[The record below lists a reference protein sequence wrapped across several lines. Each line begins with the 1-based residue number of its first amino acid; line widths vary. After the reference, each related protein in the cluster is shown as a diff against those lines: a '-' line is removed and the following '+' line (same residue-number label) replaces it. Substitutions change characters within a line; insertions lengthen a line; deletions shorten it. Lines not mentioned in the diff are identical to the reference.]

1 MDELESYSLA
11 EDEDKW
17 ITINGSHVKI
27 DENGDVVAGAEGKI
41 NSNKNEKKSAGEKLS
56 ANEKSAISSYSGDNF
71 LKINSDL
78 RKGKDEDPDVARID
92 SAIGKGGLEGG
103 TLYRG
108 MSREDAKKLFPGG
121 DIKKGMVVSDPA
133 FLSTSKEKKIAGMFS
148 IGGVMLQIE
157 TNKGDKGLDVTGL
170 SSNKHEDETLLPRN
184 AKMEVIGVH
193 PPKSPGQPVTIKVR
207 YISEEK
213 RPAMD
218 GITESLAFDRASVRT
233 IDANGRLQISRT
245 NISKANVNAYY
256 GREIPRS
263 EELGLEPNKLYRLWR
278 HPDELRK
285 AAKTFNN
292 IPVLS
297 KHIPDF
303 PTDPPNEFRVGV
315 THSNA
320 EFDGTYLT
328 VGMSIWDNSAIAGIE
343 SGEQR
348 ELSASYKYVADM
360 TPGVTPD
367 GEPYDGVMRDI
378 FGNHEALVPDGR
390 AGPDVLVADSLPPEL
405 NHMRKHKVAAI
416 RATLKPLLAQ
426 DADLEAEV
434 RKALLALD
442 EAEKEDEKENKPA
455 DDEED
460 KDKKKTAEKEDDEE
474 DKDKKKTAE
483 KEDDEEDKD
492 KKKTAEKEDDEE
504 DGKVS
509 KTAMDS
515 AIRLAADSATKKAAE
530 NFRKIREAEQVVR
543 PLIGDVVAMDSAED
557 VYRTALEQSGVDIA
571 GVHPSAYPAMVKMAI
586 SQKENSRPVI
596 AQDSASV
603 SEFEKAFPTAGKLK
617 RG

>member
-1 MDELESYSLA
+1 MDELEYYSLA

-41 NSNKNEKKSAGEKLS
+41 NSNKNEKKSSGEKLS

-92 SAIGKGGLEGG
+92 SAIGKGSLEGG

-193 PPKSPGQPVTIKVR
+193 PPKSPGHPVTIKVR

-256 GREIPRS
+256 GREIPGS

-455 DDEED
+455 DDEDDDEKDKKKTADDEDDDED
-460 KDKKKTAEKEDDEE
+460 KDKKKTAEDEDDEE
-474 DKDKKKTAE
+474 DDK
-483 KEDDEEDKD
+483 
-492 KKKTAEKEDDEE
+492 
-504 DGKVS
+504 VC

-530 NFRKIREAEQVVR
+530 NFRKIREAELVVR

>member
-92 SAIGKGGLEGG
+92 SAIGKGSLEGG

-285 AAKTFNN
+285 AAETFNN

-405 NHMRKHKVAAI
+405 NHMRKHKAEAI

-442 EAEKEDEKENKPA
+442 EAEKKDEEENKTA
-455 DDEED
+455 DDEDDD
-460 KDKKKTAEKEDDEE
+460 KDKKKTAEDEDDEE
-474 DKDKKKTAE
+474 DD
-483 KEDDEEDKD
+483 
-492 KKKTAEKEDDEE
+492 
-504 DGKVS
+504 KVS

-530 NFRKIREAEQVVR
+530 NFRKIREVEQVVR

>member
-78 RKGKDEDPDVARID
+78 RKGKDEVPDVARID
-92 SAIGKGGLEGG
+92 SAIGKGSLEGG

-256 GREIPRS
+256 GREIPGS

-455 DDEED
+455 DDEDDDE
-460 KDKKKTAEKEDDEE
+460 KDKKKTADDEDDEE

-483 KEDDEEDKD
+483 DEDDEEDD
-492 KKKTAEKEDDEE
+492 
-504 DGKVS
+504 KVS

-557 VYRTALEQSGVDIA
+557 VYRTALEQSGVDIS

>member
-27 DENGDVVAGAEGKI
+27 DENGNVVAGAEGKI
-41 NSNKNEKKSAGEKLS
+41 NSNKNEKKSAREKLS

-78 RKGKDEDPDVARID
+78 RKGKDEDLDVARID
-92 SAIGKGGLEGG
+92 SAIGKGSLEGG

-256 GREIPRS
+256 GREIPGS

-455 DDEED
+455 DDEDDDEKDKKKTADDEDDDED
-460 KDKKKTAEKEDDEE
+460 KDKKKTAEDEDDEE
-474 DKDKKKTAE
+474 DD
-483 KEDDEEDKD
+483 
-492 KKKTAEKEDDEE
+492 
-504 DGKVS
+504 KVS

-557 VYRTALEQSGVDIA
+557 VYRTALEQSGVDIT

>member
-92 SAIGKGGLEGG
+92 SAIGKGSLEGG

-256 GREIPRS
+256 GREIPGS
-263 EELGLEPNKLYRLWR
+263 EELGLDPNKLYRLWR

-367 GEPYDGVMRDI
+367 GEHYDGVMRDI

-455 DDEED
+455 DDEDDEQ
-460 KDKKKTAEKEDDEE
+460 DKKKTADDEDDEE

-483 KEDDEEDKD
+483 DEDDEEDD
-492 KKKTAEKEDDEE
+492 
-504 DGKVS
+504 KVS

-557 VYRTALEQSGVDIA
+557 VYRTALEQSGVDIS

-596 AQDSASV
+596 AQDSASA

>member
-92 SAIGKGGLEGG
+92 SAIGKGSLEGG

-193 PPKSPGQPVTIKVR
+193 PPKSPGHPVTIKVR

-263 EELGLEPNKLYRLWR
+263 EELGLDPNKLYRLWR

-455 DDEED
+455 DDEDDDE
-460 KDKKKTAEKEDDEE
+460 KDKKKTANDEDDEE

-483 KEDDEEDKD
+483 DEDDEEDD
-492 KKKTAEKEDDEE
+492 
-504 DGKVS
+504 KVS

>member
-1 MDELESYSLA
+1 MDELEYYSLA

-92 SAIGKGGLEGG
+92 SAIGKGSLEGG

-233 IDANGRLQISRT
+233 IDENGRLQISRT

-256 GREIPRS
+256 GREIPGS

-442 EAEKEDEKENKPA
+442 EAEKEDEKENKTA
-455 DDEED
+455 DDEDDDE
-460 KDKKKTAEKEDDEE
+460 KDKKKTADDEDDEE

-483 KEDDEEDKD
+483 DEDDEEDD
-492 KKKTAEKEDDEE
+492 
-504 DGKVS
+504 KVS

-603 SEFEKAFPTAGKLK
+603 SEFEKAFPTACKLK

>member
-92 SAIGKGGLEGG
+92 SAIGKGSLEGG

-193 PPKSPGQPVTIKVR
+193 PPKSPGHPVTIKVR

-245 NISKANVNAYY
+245 NISKANVNGYY

-378 FGNHEALVPDGR
+378 FGNHEVLVPDGR

-455 DDEED
+455 DDEDDDE
-460 KDKKKTAEKEDDEE
+460 KDKKKTADDEDDEE

-483 KEDDEEDKD
+483 D
-492 KKKTAEKEDDEE
+492 EDDEE

-557 VYRTALEQSGVDIA
+557 VYRTALEQSGVDIS

>member
-405 NHMRKHKVAAI
+405 NHMRKHKAEAI

-442 EAEKEDEKENKPA
+442 EAEKKDEEENKTADDEDDDEKE
-455 DDEED
+455 
-460 KDKKKTAEKEDDEE
+460 KKKTADDEDDEE

-483 KEDDEEDKD
+483 DEDDEEDD
-492 KKKTAEKEDDEE
+492 
-504 DGKVS
+504 KVS

>member
-92 SAIGKGGLEGG
+92 SAIGKGSLEGG

-157 TNKGDKGLDVTGL
+157 TNEGDKGLDVTGL

-378 FGNHEALVPDGR
+378 FGNHEALVPGGR

-442 EAEKEDEKENKPA
+442 EAEKEDEKENKTA
-455 DDEED
+455 DDEDDDE
-460 KDKKKTAEKEDDEE
+460 KDKKKTADDEDDEE

-483 KEDDEEDKD
+483 DEDDEEDD
-492 KKKTAEKEDDEE
+492 
-504 DGKVS
+504 KVS

>member
-41 NSNKNEKKSAGEKLS
+41 NSNKNEKKSSGEKLS

-92 SAIGKGGLEGG
+92 SAIGKGSLEGG

-256 GREIPRS
+256 GREIPGS
-263 EELGLEPNKLYRLWR
+263 EELGLDPNKLYRLWR

-455 DDEED
+455 DDEDDEQ
-460 KDKKKTAEKEDDEE
+460 DKKKTADDEDDEE

-483 KEDDEEDKD
+483 DEDDEEDD
-492 KKKTAEKEDDEE
+492 
-504 DGKVS
+504 KVS

-557 VYRTALEQSGVDIA
+557 VYRTALEQSGVDIS

-596 AQDSASV
+596 AQDSASA

>member
-256 GREIPRS
+256 GREIPGS

-442 EAEKEDEKENKPA
+442 EAEKEDEKENKTA
-455 DDEED
+455 DDEDDDE
-460 KDKKKTAEKEDDEE
+460 KDKKKTADDEDDEE

-483 KEDDEEDKD
+483 DEDDEEDD
-492 KKKTAEKEDDEE
+492 
-504 DGKVS
+504 KVS

>member
-11 EDEDKW
+11 EDEGKW

-92 SAIGKGGLEGG
+92 SAIGKGSLEGG

-426 DADLEAEV
+426 DADLEAEA

-442 EAEKEDEKENKPA
+442 EAEKEDEKENKTA
-455 DDEED
+455 DDEDDDE
-460 KDKKKTAEKEDDEE
+460 KGKKKTADDEDDEE

-483 KEDDEEDKD
+483 DEDDEEDD
-492 KKKTAEKEDDEE
+492 
-504 DGKVS
+504 KVS

-557 VYRTALEQSGVDIA
+557 VYRTALEQSGVDIS

>member
-92 SAIGKGGLEGG
+92 SAIGKGSLEGG

-256 GREIPRS
+256 GREIPGS

-442 EAEKEDEKENKPA
+442 EAEKKDEEEKKTA
-455 DDEED
+455 DDEDDDEKDKKKTADDEDDDED
-460 KDKKKTAEKEDDEE
+460 KDKKKTAEDEDDEE
-474 DKDKKKTAE
+474 DD
-483 KEDDEEDKD
+483 
-492 KKKTAEKEDDEE
+492 
-504 DGKVS
+504 KVS

-557 VYRTALEQSGVDIA
+557 VYRTALEQSGVDIS

>member
-442 EAEKEDEKENKPA
+442 EAEKEDEKENKTA
-455 DDEED
+455 DDEDDDEKDKKKTADDED
-460 KDKKKTAEKEDDEE
+460 DDEGKDKKKTAEDEDDEE
-474 DKDKKKTAE
+474 DD
-483 KEDDEEDKD
+483 
-492 KKKTAEKEDDEE
+492 
-504 DGKVS
+504 KVS

>member
-92 SAIGKGGLEGG
+92 SAIGKGSLEGG

-256 GREIPRS
+256 GREIPGS
-263 EELGLEPNKLYRLWR
+263 EELGLDPNKLYRLWR

-455 DDEED
+455 DDEDDDEKDKKKTADDEDDDED
-460 KDKKKTAEKEDDEE
+460 KDKKKTAEDEDDEE
-474 DKDKKKTAE
+474 DD
-483 KEDDEEDKD
+483 
-492 KKKTAEKEDDEE
+492 
-504 DGKVS
+504 KVS

-530 NFRKIREAEQVVR
+530 NFRKIREAELVVR

-557 VYRTALEQSGVDIA
+557 VYRTALEQSGVDIS

>member
-92 SAIGKGGLEGG
+92 SAIGKGSLEGG

-245 NISKANVNAYY
+245 NISKANVNGYY

-405 NHMRKHKVAAI
+405 NHMRKHKAEAI

-442 EAEKEDEKENKPA
+442 EAEKKDEEENKTA
-455 DDEED
+455 DDEDDDE
-460 KDKKKTAEKEDDEE
+460 KDKKKTADDEDDEE

-483 KEDDEEDKD
+483 DEDDEEDD
-492 KKKTAEKEDDEE
+492 
-504 DGKVS
+504 KVS

-571 GVHPSAYPAMVKMAI
+571 GVHPSAYPALVKMAI

>member
-92 SAIGKGGLEGG
+92 SAIGKGSLEGG

-193 PPKSPGQPVTIKVR
+193 PPKSPGHPVTIKVR

-263 EELGLEPNKLYRLWR
+263 EELGLDPNKLYRLWH

-405 NHMRKHKVAAI
+405 NHMRKHKAEAI

-442 EAEKEDEKENKPA
+442 EAEKEDEKENKTA
-455 DDEED
+455 DDEDDDE
-460 KDKKKTAEKEDDEE
+460 KDKKKTADDEDDEE

-483 KEDDEEDKD
+483 DEDDEEDD
-492 KKKTAEKEDDEE
+492 
-504 DGKVS
+504 KVS
-509 KTAMDS
+509 RTAMDS
-515 AIRLAADSATKKAAE
+515 AIRLATDSATKKAAE
-530 NFRKIREAEQVVR
+530 NFRKIREAELVVR

-586 SQKENSRPVI
+586 SQKESSRPVI

>member
-41 NSNKNEKKSAGEKLS
+41 NSNKNEKKSSGEKLS

-92 SAIGKGGLEGG
+92 SAIGKGSLEGG

-455 DDEED
+455 DDEDDDE
-460 KDKKKTAEKEDDEE
+460 KDKKKTADDEDDEE

-483 KEDDEEDKD
+483 DEDDEEDD
-492 KKKTAEKEDDEE
+492 
-504 DGKVS
+504 KVS

-557 VYRTALEQSGVDIA
+557 VYRTALEQSGVDIT
-571 GVHPSAYPAMVKMAI
+571 GVHPSAYPALVKMAI

>member
-92 SAIGKGGLEGG
+92 SAIGKGSLEGG

-193 PPKSPGQPVTIKVR
+193 PPKSPGHPVTIKVR

-442 EAEKEDEKENKPA
+442 EAEKEDEKENKTA
-455 DDEED
+455 DDEDDDEN
-460 KDKKKTAEKEDDEE
+460 DKKKTADDEDDEE

-483 KEDDEEDKD
+483 DEDDEEDD
-492 KKKTAEKEDDEE
+492 
-504 DGKVS
+504 KVS
-509 KTAMDS
+509 RTAMDS

>member
-455 DDEED
+455 DDEDDDE
-460 KDKKKTAEKEDDEE
+460 KDKKKTADDEDDDEDKCKKKTAEDEDDEE
-474 DKDKKKTAE
+474 DD
-483 KEDDEEDKD
+483 
-492 KKKTAEKEDDEE
+492 
-504 DGKVS
+504 KVS

-557 VYRTALEQSGVDIA
+557 VYRTALEQSGVDIS

>member
-455 DDEED
+455 DDEDDDE
-460 KDKKKTAEKEDDEE
+460 KDKKKMADDEDDEE

-483 KEDDEEDKD
+483 DEDDEEDD
-492 KKKTAEKEDDEE
+492 
-504 DGKVS
+504 KVS

>member
-442 EAEKEDEKENKPA
+442 EAEKEDEKENKTA
-455 DDEED
+455 DDEDDDEKDKKKTADDED
-460 KDKKKTAEKEDDEE
+460 DEEGKDKKKTAEDEDDEE
-474 DKDKKKTAE
+474 DD
-483 KEDDEEDKD
+483 
-492 KKKTAEKEDDEE
+492 
-504 DGKVS
+504 KVS

-557 VYRTALEQSGVDIA
+557 VYRTALEQSGVDIS

>member
-41 NSNKNEKKSAGEKLS
+41 NSNKNEKKSAGGKLS

-92 SAIGKGGLEGG
+92 SAIGKGSLEGG

-193 PPKSPGQPVTIKVR
+193 PPKSPGHPVTIKVR

-442 EAEKEDEKENKPA
+442 EAEKEDEKENKTA
-455 DDEED
+455 DDEDDDE
-460 KDKKKTAEKEDDEE
+460 KDKKKTADDEDDEE

-483 KEDDEEDKD
+483 DEDDEEDD
-492 KKKTAEKEDDEE
+492 
-504 DGKVS
+504 KVS

-603 SEFEKAFPTAGKLK
+603 SEFEKTFPTAGKLK

>member
-405 NHMRKHKVAAI
+405 NHMRKHKAEAI

-442 EAEKEDEKENKPA
+442 EAEKKDEEENKTA
-455 DDEED
+455 DDEDDDEKDKKKTADDEDDDED
-460 KDKKKTAEKEDDEE
+460 KDKKKTAEDEDDEE
-474 DKDKKKTAE
+474 DD
-483 KEDDEEDKD
+483 
-492 KKKTAEKEDDEE
+492 
-504 DGKVS
+504 KVS

-603 SEFEKAFPTAGKLK
+603 SEFEKAYPTAGKLK

>member
-92 SAIGKGGLEGG
+92 SAIGKGSLEGG

-245 NISKANVNAYY
+245 NISKANVNGYY

-442 EAEKEDEKENKPA
+442 EAEKKDEEENKTA
-455 DDEED
+455 DDEDDDE
-460 KDKKKTAEKEDDEE
+460 KDKKKTADDEDDEE

-483 KEDDEEDKD
+483 DEDDEEDD
-492 KKKTAEKEDDEE
+492 
-504 DGKVS
+504 KVS

>member
-92 SAIGKGGLEGG
+92 SAIGKGSLEGG

-256 GREIPRS
+256 GREILGS

-303 PTDPPNEFRVGV
+303 PTDPPNKFRVGV

-455 DDEED
+455 DDEDDDE
-460 KDKKKTAEKEDDEE
+460 KDKKKTADD
-474 DKDKKKTAE
+474 
-483 KEDDEEDKD
+483 EDDEEDKD

>member
-92 SAIGKGGLEGG
+92 SAIGKGSLEGG

-256 GREIPRS
+256 GREIPGS

-455 DDEED
+455 DDEDDDE
-460 KDKKKTAEKEDDEE
+460 KDKKKTADDEDDEE

-483 KEDDEEDKD
+483 DEDDEEDD
-492 KKKTAEKEDDEE
+492 
-504 DGKVS
+504 KVS

>member
-41 NSNKNEKKSAGEKLS
+41 NSNKNEKKSAGGKLS

-92 SAIGKGGLEGG
+92 SAIGKGSLEGG

-193 PPKSPGQPVTIKVR
+193 PPKSPGHPVTIKVR

-278 HPDELRK
+278 HPEELRK

-455 DDEED
+455 DDEDDDE
-460 KDKKKTAEKEDDEE
+460 KDKKKTADDEDDEE

-483 KEDDEEDKD
+483 DEDDEEDD
-492 KKKTAEKEDDEE
+492 
-504 DGKVS
+504 KVS